1 MGAMAIL
8 RLAGRPEHHARHA
21 DRTGTAMRLSPY
33 LPLLLVAWP
42 IAEIAALVW
51 VGGHLGVLNTVG
63 LILLAAF
70 GGLALFRYIG
80 FGLLRRVQTELSAGR
95 MPTGTL
101 LEGLVVLVAGVL
113 LILPGFLSDIFAFLL
128 LFAPVRRL
136 IIGAIASR
144 LTVSASSS
152 RYRAEEGVVDLDD
165 DEWERRNDGDSPWSD
180 RPPVLPSDRDGD
192 RS

>member
-1 MGAMAIL
+1 
-8 RLAGRPEHHARHA
+8 
-21 DRTGTAMRLSPY
+21 MRLSPY
-33 LPLLLVAWP
+33 LPFLLIAWP
-42 IAEIAALVW
+42 IAEIATLIW
-51 VGGHLGVLNTVG
+51 VGGHLGVINTVG
-63 LILLAAF
+63 LVLLAAF

-101 LEGLVVLVAGVL
+101 LEGLIVLIAGVL
-113 LILPGFLSDIFAFLL
+113 LILPGFLSDVLALLL

-136 IIGAIASR
+136 IITVIAAR
-144 LTVSASSS
+144 LTVSTASPGRRPSTD
-152 RYRAEEGVVDLDD
+152 GVVDLDD

-180 RPPVLPSDRDGD
+180 RPPILPPDRDGD

>member
-1 MGAMAIL
+1 
-8 RLAGRPEHHARHA
+8 
-21 DRTGTAMRLSPY
+21 MRLSPY
-33 LPLLLVAWP
+33 LPFLLIAWP
-42 IAEIAALVW
+42 IAEIATLIW
-51 VGGHLGVLNTVG
+51 VGGHLGVINTVG
-63 LILLAAF
+63 LVLLAAF

-101 LEGLVVLVAGVL
+101 LEGLIVLIAGVL
-113 LILPGFLSDIFAFLL
+113 LILPGFLSDVLALLL

-136 IIGAIASR
+136 IIAAIAAR
-144 LTVSASSS
+144 LTVSTASSGRRPS
-152 RYRAEEGVVDLDD
+152 TDGVVDLDD

-180 RPPVLPSDRDGD
+180 RRPILPPDRDGD